1 MSEPNTPPPPP
12 AAEPTP
18 EPASPS
24 GGGSNNTLM
33 LVLSYLGILALIPL
47 LVEKDD
53 SEVQW
58 HAKHGIV
65 LLLMWVAVGV
75 VFTILANVPVLGCL
89 AVMVSLIVPM
99 IALVVHIICIVKA
112 VNGQRFLI
120 PGVSQYADKF

>member
-12 AAEPTP
+12 AT
-18 EPASPS
+18 EPAQPS
-24 GGGSNNTLM
+24 GGGSNKTLM

-53 SEVQW
+53 AEVQW

-65 LLLMWVAVGV
+65 LLVMWVAVGI
-75 VFTILANVPVLGCL
+75 VFTILGQVPVLGCL
-89 AVMVSLIVPM
+89 ALIVSLVIPM
-99 IALVVHIICIVKA
+99 AALVLHLICIVKA

-120 PGVSQYADKF
+120 PGISQYADKF

>member
-1 MSEPNTPPPPP
+1 MSEPITPPPPP
-12 AAEPTP
+12 AAEPAP
-18 EPASPS
+18 PS

-53 SEVQW
+53 AEVQW

-65 LLLMWVAVGV
+65 LLVMWVAIGIA
-75 VFTILANVPVLGCL
+75 FTILANVPVLGCL
-89 AVMVSLIVPM
+89 ALIVSLIVPM
-99 IALVVHIICIVKA
+99 VALIVHIICIVKA